1 MEKIKEREGG
11 RRRKGGRCLK
21 HRSIKIRLSQILL
34 PFSSLGSIDER
45 GDDARATLT
54 TTATTTR
61 QIRDYAASFFFFFPP
76 LLFFPSPLVALPS
89 SLPCAS
95 FARISFFFFLPL
107 SFLSFFFFRKK
118 TSPSTPRPVLSKG
131 WPDFIHH
138 LGVHRAAQPRSK
150 KR

>member
-45 GDDARATLT
+45 GDDARYVDNNGDNDQAN
-54 TTATTTR
+54 TR
-61 QIRDYAASFFFFFPP
+61 LRGFFFFFPP